1 MLQLFL
7 MKLTLNDFENDK
19 TILFIILKKHCY
31 EEVCVLSN

>member
-7 MKLTLNDFENDK
+7 MKLTLNDCENDK
-19 TILFIILKKHCY
+19 TILFIILKNHCY

>member
-19 TILFIILKKHCY
+19 SILFIFLKNHC
-31 EEVCVLSN
+31 

>member
-19 TILFIILKKHCY
+19 SILFIFLK
-31 EEVCVLSN
+31 

>member
-19 TILFIILKKHCY
+19 TILIIILKNHCY

>member
-19 TILFIILKKHCY
+19 TILIIILK
-31 EEVCVLSN
+31 

>member
-19 TILFIILKKHCY
+19 TILFIIMKNQCY
-31 EEVCVLSN
+31 EKVYVLSN

>member
-19 TILFIILKKHCY
+19 TIL
-31 EEVCVLSN
+31 

>member
-1 MLQLFL
+1 

-19 TILFIILKKHCY
+19 TILFIILKNHCY

>member
-19 TILFIILKKHCY
+19 TILIIILK
-31 EEVCVLSN
+31 N

>member
-19 TILFIILKKHCY
+19 TIFFIILKNHCY
-31 EEVCVLSN
+31 EEICVLSN

>member
-19 TILFIILKKHCY
+19 SILFIFLKNH
-31 EEVCVLSN
+31 

>member
-19 TILFIILKKHCY
+19 TILFIILK
-31 EEVCVLSN
+31 

>member
-19 TILFIILKKHCY
+19 TILFIILKNH
-31 EEVCVLSN
+31 

>member
-19 TILFIILKKHCY
+19 TILFIILKNYCY

>member
-19 TILFIILKKHCY
+19 TILII
-31 EEVCVLSN
+31 